1 MTARPSFDVTIS
13 PFSQSVQKYY
23 NNFACARFYFER
35 IGNKCFHRGEGRV
48 IDLLPYK
55 EERYISSFWNEK
67 TRITLPS
74 SPVFCHAK
82 YRGGVTQWRR
92 GWKIPAVEVAEVRT
106 PLHLLIA
113 DVIGEV
119 TCRAGEVKETG
130 KRCKIYPCVEM
141 GITILIFSPCCI
153 HVALPDISHSFLRK
167 VRDWNDIIGVVFKTS
182 SLPCP
187 VALRGVLPCK
197 I

>member
-1 MTARPSFDVTIS
+1 MSPSF
-13 PFSQSVQKYY
+13 
-23 NNFACARFYFER
+23 
-35 IGNKCFHRGEGRV
+35 
-48 IDLLPYK
+48 
-55 EERYISSFWNEK
+55 
-67 TRITLPS
+67 
-74 SPVFCHAK
+74 SPVFCHVK
-82 YRGGVTQWRR
+82 YRGGVTQGEGLENTDSGGDR
-92 GWKIPAVEVAEVRT
+92 VRT
-106 PLHLLIA
+106 PLPLLIV

-153 HVALPDISHSFLRK
+153 VALLDISYSFLRIA
-167 VRDWNDIIGVVFKTS
+167 RDWNDIIGVVFKTS

-187 VALRGVLPCK
+187 VALRGVLHRK

>member
-1 MTARPSFDVTIS
+1 MTAWPTFDVTIS
-13 PFSQSVQKYY
+13 LFSQSVQKYY

-35 IGNKCFHRGEGRV
+35 IGNKCFHRGEGRG

-82 YRGGVTQWRR
+82 YRGGVTQGRR

-106 PLHLLIA
+106 LLPLAHHRWDMGSA
-113 DVIGEV
+113 R
-119 TCRAGEVKETG
+119 RARGLDSFRQSTRYWTLNWPIILV
-130 KRCKIYPCVEM
+130 M
-141 GITILIFSPCCI
+141 LDSTI
-153 HVALPDISHSFLRK
+153 RK
-167 VRDWNDIIGVVFKTS
+167 TM
-182 SLPCP
+182 
-187 VALRGVLPCK
+187 
-197 I
+197 

>member
-1 MTARPSFDVTIS
+1 MEVT
-13 PFSQSVQKYY
+13 
-23 NNFACARFYFER
+23 
-35 IGNKCFHRGEGRV
+35 
-48 IDLLPYK
+48 
-55 EERYISSFWNEK
+55 
-67 TRITLPS
+67 
-74 SPVFCHAK
+74 
-82 YRGGVTQWRR
+82 
-92 GWKIPAVEVAEVRT
+92 EVRT
-106 PLHLLIA
+106 PLPLLIA

-153 HVALPDISHSFLRK
+153 VALLDISYSFLRIA
-167 VRDWNDIIGVVFKTS
+167 RDWNDIIGVVFKTS

-187 VALRGVLPCK
+187 VALRGVLLCK

>member
-1 MTARPSFDVTIS
+1 MTAWPSFDVTIS
-13 PFSQSVQKYY
+13 LFSQSVQKYY

-35 IGNKCFHRGEGRV
+35 IGNKCFHRGEGRG

-82 YRGGVTQWRR
+82 YRGGVTQGRR

-106 PLHLLIA
+106 LLPLAHHRWDMGSA
-113 DVIGEV
+113 R
-119 TCRAGEVKETG
+119 RA
-130 KRCKIYPCVEM
+130 M
-141 GITILIFSPCCI
+141 GLDSFRQSTRYWTLNWPIILVMLDSTI
-153 HVALPDISHSFLRK
+153 RK
-167 VRDWNDIIGVVFKTS
+167 TM
-182 SLPCP
+182 
-187 VALRGVLPCK
+187 
-197 I
+197 

>member
-1 MTARPSFDVTIS
+1 MTAWPSFDVTIS
-13 PFSQSVQKYY
+13 LFSQSVQKYY

-35 IGNKCFHRGEGRV
+35 IGNKCFHRGEGRG

-67 TRITLPS
+67 TRITLSS
-74 SPVFCHAK
+74 SPVFCCAK
-82 YRGGVTQWRR
+82 YRGGVRR
-92 GWKIPAVEVAEVRT
+92 TEGLENTDSGGDRVRT
-106 PLHLLIA
+106 PLPLLIV
-113 DVIGEV
+113 DVIGEE

-153 HVALPDISHSFLRK
+153 VALLDISHSFLRIA
-167 VRDWNDIIGVVFKTS
+167 RDWNDIIGVVFKTS

-187 VALRGVLPCK
+187 VALRGVLLYK